1 MLEFNCPNRKK
12 DGTPVV
18 CDLQVM
24 AYAEAQIRDYN
35 PEMLREP
42 GKLDALLFIKSYLNA
57 VVDVQ
62 DIRYTMPGMEIN
74 GITVLKD
81 ARVLVRDDGSITAVD
96 YPAGV
101 IIIDYAVMGRGRR
114 L

>member
-35 PEMLREP
+35 
-42 GKLDALLFIKSYLNA
+42 
-57 VVDVQ
+57 VVDLIV
-62 DIRYTMPGMEIN
+62 
-74 GITVLKD
+74 
-81 ARVLVRDDGSITAVD
+81 
-96 YPAGV
+96 
-101 IIIDYAVMGRGRR
+101 
-114 L
+114 